1 MPIQAVIGQ
10 AQEYLR
16 AQNISGWLLYDYRNM
31 NPIFWDTVGQ
41 IPNVTRPCWLWIAAE
56 APPRLL
62 VSYVDQGR
70 FTHLGIETT
79 LFVSRQDMTAKLG
92 DLISPLPPR
101 GRVREGA
108 SSGVNRIAME
118 YSPQGALPRVSR
130 IDAGTMELVRS
141 FGVEVVSSADLLQHA
156 TQRWSDEQLESH
168 LAAAR
173 ALGSIV
179 LQSFRR
185 IGDTIDDSPT
195 EFDIAEFIRQ
205 CFIEEG
211 MVVTDGPVVAANAHA
226 ADPHFEPTEENTS
239 VIRRGDWV
247 LIDLWTRQPHEDAM
261 FADIT
266 WTAFVGE
273 NPTPRHRQVFDAV
286 IGGRDAAVELLE
298 RARGE
303 GRTLEGWEL
312 DAAAR
317 DHITKAGF
325 GDYFNHRLGHSLG
338 REVHSNAV
346 NLDGWETRD
355 TRKLIPGIAVTIE
368 PGIYLPGEFGVRSE
382 IDLFMGDNG
391 PQITTQVQRDVVL
404 IEA

>member
-1 MPIQAVIGQ
+1 MSIQAVITQ

-16 AQNISGWLLYDYRNM
+16 AQNIGGWLLYDYRNM
-31 NPIFWDTVGQ
+31 NPIFWDTVGP
-41 IPNVTRPCWLWIAAE
+41 IANVTRPCWLWIAAD

-70 FTHLGIETT
+70 FTHLGIATT

-92 DLISPLPPR
+92 DML
-101 GRVREGA
+101 A
-108 SSGVNRIAME
+108 SADRIAME

-130 IDAGTMELVRS
+130 IDAGTLELVRLL
-141 FGVEVVSSADLLQHA
+141 GVEVVSSADLLQHA
-156 TQRWSDEQLESH
+156 TQRWNGEQLESH
-168 LAAAR
+168 LTAAR
-173 ALGSIV
+173 ALGDIV
-179 LQSFRR
+179 LQAFRR
-185 IGDTIDDSPT
+185 IGDTIDESPT

-205 CFIEEG
+205 RFIEEG

-239 VIRRGDWV
+239 VIHRGDWV

-266 WTAFVGE
+266 WTAYVGDS
-273 NPTPRHRQVFDAV
+273 PTPRHRQVFDAV

-298 RARGE
+298 RAHGE

-317 DHITKAGF
+317 GYITQAGF

-346 NLDGWETRD
+346 NLDGWETHD
-355 TRKLIPGIAVTIE
+355 TRKLIPGVAVTVE

-382 IDLFMGDNG
+382 IDLFMGANG

-404 IEA
+404 IDA

>member
-1 MPIQAVIGQ
+1 MSIQAVIAQ

-41 IPNVTRPCWLWIAAE
+41 IANVTRPCWLWIAAD

-92 DLISPLPPR
+92 EILNLLPLG
-101 GRVREGA
+101 GRIEEGA
-108 SSGVNRIAME
+108 NPPRIAME

-130 IDAGTMELVRS
+130 IDAGTLELVRS
-141 FGVEVVSSADLLQHA
+141 FGVEVMSSADLLQHA
-156 TQRWSDEQLESH
+156 TQRWNGEQLESH

-173 ALGSIV
+173 ALGDIV
-179 LQSFRR
+179 LQAFRR

-205 CFIEEG
+205 RFLEEG

-226 ADPHFEPTEENTS
+226 ADPHFEPTEENAS
-239 VIRRGDWV
+239 VIRRGDWI

-266 WTAFVGE
+266 WTAYVGD
-273 NPTPRHRQVFDAV
+273 NPTPRHRQVFDTV

-298 RARGE
+298 RAHRE

-312 DAAAR
+312 DARAR
-317 DHITKAGF
+317 EYITQAGF

-346 NLDGWETRD
+346 NLDGWETHD
-355 TRKLIPGIAVTIE
+355 TRQLIPGVAVTVE

-382 IDLFMGDNG
+382 IDLFMGDSG
-391 PQITTQVQRDVVL
+391 PRVTTQMQRDVVL
-404 IEA
+404 IDA